1 MHVWAMGFRGASRA
15 LQPLP
20 MGCLV
25 THEMSVGHAVGR
37 VPSRDALR
45 REAGSVRGA
54 LERAYTTRFQHRH
67 GLDPTQ
73 VEALLGAVR
82 PLKVYQVMAQDI
94 HVPRP
99 RAD

>member
-45 REAGSVRGA
+45 RVSHGGSEV
-54 LERAYTTRFQHRH
+54 LEGGNGWRVL
-67 GLDPTQ
+67 LDGVMGSFSVGFTIRSKPMQ
-73 VEALLGAVR
+73 R
-82 PLKVYQVMAQDI
+82 PPWAI
-94 HVPRP
+94 ETS
-99 RAD
+99 